1 MPTSLPSTERPVD
14 VWLRQQPGHEALIQY
29 PLESGFNGVQFIYTR
44 AHGKPIVHG
53 YGNFF
58 GFMFG
63 RRHPEL
69 LTFPG
74 RASLATLSQW
84 QVRYVLIETKG
95 PGTDTS
101 SGLLQKVA
109 AVPCLHPAT
118 VQDSIHVFE
127 LVNCSQEK

>member
-1 MPTSLPSTERPVD
+1 MPTHPPSTERPVD

-29 PLESGFNGVQFIYTR
+29 PLDSSFNGVQFIYTR

-69 LTFPG
+69 LGFPSPD
-74 RASLATLSQW
+74 SLATLSNW
-84 QVRYVLIETKG
+84 HVRYVLIETKG
-95 PGTDTS
+95 PGTSTAQS
-101 SGLLQKVA
+101 MLQQIA
-109 AVPCLHPAT
+109 TIPCLH
-118 VQDSIHVFE
+118 QDTLQGTIYVFE
-127 LVNCSQEK
+127 ITNCASVK